1 MMLDELQRRNYAQNT
16 VRSYIKAV
24 EDFARYFGKPPERL
38 GPEHIREYQ
47 VHLFRDR
54 KLAAS
59 TVEGRA
65 AALRFL
71 FVKTL
76 HRPYLPDQIPFPKR
90 ARRLPTVLSPEE
102 VALLIDSARNLM
114 HRAILMTLYA
124 TGLRRAELCRLK
136 VGDIDSDRMMI
147 HVREGKG
154 GRDRDVLLSP
164 KLLETLREY
173 WRWMKPKTWLFP
185 GMINNWRA
193 DVPIDTK
200 VVWEAVRQ
208 ARTRAGIQKRVTPHT
223 LRHSF
228 ATHML
233 EAGADLRTI
242 QVLLGHAKL
251 ADTTVYLH
259 LSRRHLQAV
268 ASPLESL
275 NVSNPE
281 KTRRSRKRRKR

>member
-1 MMLDELQRRNYAQNT
+1 
-16 VRSYIKAV
+16 
-24 EDFARYFGKPPERL
+24 
-38 GPEHIREYQ
+38 
-47 VHLFRDR
+47 LFRDR

-76 HRPYLPDQIPFPKR
+76 RRPYLPDQIPFPKR
-90 ARRLPTVLSPEE
+90 ARRLPTVLSPDE
-102 VALLIDSARNLM
+102 VALLIDSAKNLM

-136 VGDIDSDRMMI
+136 VADIDSDRMMI

-173 WRWMKPKTWLFP
+173 WRWMKPKTFLFP

-200 VVWEAVRQ
+200 VV
-208 ARTRAGIQKRVTPHT
+208 
-223 LRHSF
+223 
-228 ATHML
+228 
-233 EAGADLRTI
+233 
-242 QVLLGHAKL
+242 
-251 ADTTVYLH
+251 
-259 LSRRHLQAV
+259 
-268 ASPLESL
+268 
-275 NVSNPE
+275 
-281 KTRRSRKRRKR
+281 

>member
-1 MMLDELQRRNYAQNT
+1 
-16 VRSYIKAV
+16 
-24 EDFARYFGKPPERL
+24 
-38 GPEHIREYQ
+38 
-47 VHLFRDR
+47 LFRDR

-59 TVEGRA
+59 TVTGRT

-76 HRPYLPDQIPFPKR
+76 RRPYLPDQIPFPKR
-90 ARRLPTVLSPEE
+90 AGRLPTVLSPDE
-102 VALLIDSARNLM
+102 VALLIDSAKNLM

-136 VGDIDSDRMMI
+136 VADIDSDRMMI

-173 WRWMKPKTWLFP
+173 WRWMKPKTFLFP

-208 ARTRAGIQKRVTPHT
+208 ARTHAGIQKRVTPHT

-275 NVSNPE
+275 AVSKPDE
-281 KTRRSRKRRKR
+281 AKRSRKRQKR

>member
-1 MMLDELQRRNYAQNT
+1 MLDELQRRNYAQNT

-24 EDFARYFGKPPERL
+24 SDFARYFGKPPERL

-59 TVEGRA
+59 TVEGCA

-76 HRPYLPDQIPFPKR
+76 RRPYLPDQIPFPKR
-90 ARRLPTVLSPEE
+90 ARRLPIVLSPEE

-124 TGLRRAELCRLK
+124 TGLRRAELCHLK
-136 VGDIDSDRMMI
+136 VADIDSDRMMI

-164 KLLETLREY
+164 KLLDTLREY

-275 NVSNPE
+275 DVSNPE
-281 KTRRSRKRRKR
+281 KTRRSRKRQKR